1 MAYNLSAH
9 RRPSVMGS
17 LIRRFVIEDGGQDL
31 IEYAIIAVFFGIVGV
46 LVMQAIQK
54 AVGTT
59 YDVWLDPTVGT
70 PSLWDPAEPIGG
82 GS

>member
-1 MAYNLSAH
+1 MNDNLDAP
-9 RRPSVMGS
+9 RRTSVTLS
-17 LIRRFVIEDGGQDL
+17 FVRRLVIEDGGQD
-31 IEYAIIAVFFGIVGV
+31 IVEYALMACFFGIAGF
-46 LVMQAIQK
+46 LALQAIQT